1 MVALHEAS
9 IVQSL
14 IDQVEAEIARAGES
28 GDVVALELAIGR
40 LSGVHVDAIRF
51 AFEFLSPGTVV
62 EGAELRIREPEA
74 YAACQA
80 CGVRESVT
88 ELTMQ
93 CPQCGAGEI
102 RIEGGQELLLESI
115 ELEQP

>member
-1 MVALHEAS
+1 MHEAS

-14 IDQVEAEIARAGES
+14 IDQVEAEIARAGED
-28 GDVVALELAIGR
+28 GQVVRLDLAIGR

-51 AFEFLSPGTVV
+51 AFEFLSPKTIV
-62 EGAELRIREPEA
+62 EGAELRIREPDA
-74 YAACQA
+74 YVACKA
-80 CGVRESVT
+80 CGVREPIG

-93 CPQCGAGEI
+93 CPECGDGDV